1 MTIKSVARNTLFG
14 NTKTKH
20 PLLQTILADLGRMG
34 LTLLDA
40 QPRKGYATHWAALE
54 TLQHATVGLTRA
66 VQNWR
71 NGRTKA
77 GVPMGLFNAVNDV
90 LLHRGGLTH
99 EQPNFYCVRAGS
111 FENALLYSIPVSYHK
126 WAKIDALSSFEL
138 ALEDRLCHTHGSN
151 INVRVCFKP
160 TRIEID
166 KPTIPTFRL
175 GDYWQE
181 IQRLPVGGRVA
192 VPGVAIG
199 QGGIDLAQIAL
210 TNDRFA
216 AFIVANPGY
225 GKTQLAMS
233 MVLSFALLNSPSE
246 LSMFI
251 ADQKAD
257 DWMPFNRLP
266 HLARPVITEAAD
278 LLAVARSLVDEM
290 DSRKQSS
297 MADDR
302 SYKQRAILLY
312 IDELSDVFGDL
323 EPAQARE
330 LAGLLQRLSQRGRSA
345 GFIIIAATQRLHDLK
360 GYAEAYSK
368 LRLRIA
374 GNTTSNNDA
383 ASIVGPGAQLSK
395 LPVGAFE
402 IHDAGTV
409 QRIQGFLVAESDRDD
424 FPKRVGRFV
433 GDVAERWQGISP
445 HYGQIATR
453 GATVAGE
460 RTIEAFLDH
469 LGTIDGLTQNGI
481 IREHRAYF
489 GTGIG
494 VVRAR
499 QIMAMMGDDVD
510 AGKFGRL
517 WRRW

>member
-20 PLLQTILADLGRMG
+20 PLLQTILTDLGRAGM
-34 LTLLDA
+34 TLLDA
-40 QPRKGYATHWAALE
+40 KPRDYATHLAMLE
-54 TLQHATVGLTRA
+54 ALQHATVGLTRA

-71 NGRTKA
+71 NSRTKA
-77 GVPMGLFNAVNDV
+77 GVPMALFNAVNDV

-111 FENALLYSIPVSYHK
+111 FENQLLYSIPIGYHK

-166 KPTIPTFRL
+166 KPRIPTFRL
-175 GDYWQE
+175 ADYWQD

-199 QGGIDLAQIAL
+199 QSGIDLAQVAL
-210 TNDRFA
+210 TNDSFA
-216 AFIVANPGY
+216 VFIVANSGY

-233 MVLSFALLNSPSE
+233 MVLSLALLNSPSD

-251 ADQKAD
+251 ADNKAD
-257 DWMPFNRLP
+257 DWMPFSKLP
-266 HLARPVITEAAD
+266 HMARPVITEAAD
-278 LLAVARSLVDEM
+278 LLEVARSLVGEM
-290 DSRKQSS
+290 DNRKQSS

-302 SYKQRAILLY
+302 SFKGQTILLY
-312 IDELSDVFGDL
+312 IDELSDVFAEL
-323 EPAQARE
+323 EAAQAKE

-345 GFIIIAATQRLHDLK
+345 GFIIIAATQRVHDLK

-383 ASIVGPGAQLSK
+383 ASIVGPGVQLSK

-402 IHDAGTV
+402 IHNNGNV
-409 QRIQGFLVAESDRDD
+409 QRIQGFLVADSRRDD
-424 FPKRVGRFV
+424 YTKQVRVFV
-433 GDVAERWQGISP
+433 GDVAERWPGIAP
-445 HYGQIATR
+445 HYGQNAIRAVV
-453 GATVAGE
+453 VAGE

-469 LGTIDGLTQNGI
+469 LGTIDGLTQNRI

-499 QIMAMMGDDVD
+499 QIMAMMDNDGCSEG
-510 AGKFGRL
+510 APGI
-517 WRRW
+517 